1 MFFGWPSKMRAQRKQ
16 LFFAGKDLALVCFG
30 QVSEVQHCWR
40 LQDPSK
46 IHSTQQS
53 ARPCLQPEPPLR
65 LARIRDFDGCNN
77 SGGKSCA
84 LTFLGKMQPVESSGI
99 CSLSSL
105 SLFLLHPLS
114 LHTSP
119 SFPSSLRVTVD
130 RTQAAVFSLSFCTAC
145 WRPSACLR
153 SSGSRVWR

>member
-105 SLFLLHPLS
+105 SLFFSSIPCPFIRLLLS
-114 LHTSP
+114 LLPFASR
-119 SFPSSLRVTVD
+119 S
-130 RTQAAVFSLSFCTAC
+130 TAP
-145 WRPSACLR
+145 RQLYSAYHSAQLA
-153 SSGSRVWR
+153 GDPQLA